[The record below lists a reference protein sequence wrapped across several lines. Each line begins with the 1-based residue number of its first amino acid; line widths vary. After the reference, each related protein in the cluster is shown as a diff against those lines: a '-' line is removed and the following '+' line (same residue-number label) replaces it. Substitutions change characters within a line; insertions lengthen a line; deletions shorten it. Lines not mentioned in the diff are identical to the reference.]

1 MQETIGALEPDMTTD
16 DGRIPVLSVIIPT
29 FNERDNVVPLR
40 TALNEVLGD
49 TDFEIVFVDDDSSDG
64 TRTELL
70 RMARLDRNIR
80 VIRRIGRRGLASAVI
95 EGILSTT
102 TPYFA
107 VIDADGQHDEKLLP
121 QMLAILQSGSM
132 DIVVGS
138 RYLSEDSI
146 KDWDGKRAH
155 MSAIAN
161 WLARHLTRSTL
172 SDPMSGFFAMRREA
186 FDEEVAKLS
195 GQGYKILLDICAS
208 ANHPLRIHEVPYR
221 FRPRRAG
228 ESKLDALVVW
238 EYLVLLAD
246 KLVGR
251 FVPVRFLAFA
261 IIGMVGVVVH
271 VLTLAIMM
279 FLSGSTFWV
288 SQAVATLCAMTF
300 NFFVNN
306 MLTYRDRRLKGAFA
320 LAKGLVTFMAACSV
334 GIMAN
339 VGIANYLFSDRSY
352 VWWLAGLAGIFVG
365 VVWNYAASSI
375 FTWGRGGGR

>member
-1 MQETIGALEPDMTTD
+1 MTTD
-16 DGRIPVLSVIIPT
+16 NGRTPVLSIIIPT
-29 FNERDNVVPLR
+29 FNERDNVAPLR
-40 TALNEVLGD
+40 TVLKEVLGD

-64 TRTELL
+64 TLSELL
-70 RMARLDRNIR
+70 QMARLDRNIR
-80 VIRRIGRRGLASAVI
+80 VIRRIGRRGLAGAVI

-121 QMLAILQSGSM
+121 QMLDILQNGSV
-132 DIVVGS
+132 DLVVGS
-138 RYLSEDSI
+138 RYLSEGSI
-146 KDWDGKRAH
+146 DDWNGKRAH

-161 WLARHLTRSTL
+161 WLARHLARSPL

-186 FDEEVAKLS
+186 FDDAVGRLS

-208 ANHPLRIHEVPYR
+208 SNHPLKIHEVAYR

-251 FVPVRFLAFA
+251 FIPVRFLAFA
-261 IIGMVGVVVH
+261 IIGMIGVVVH

-288 SQAVATLCAMTF
+288 SQSVATVCAMTF

-306 MLTYRDRRLKGAFA
+306 ILTYRDRRLKGVFA
-320 LAKGLVTFMAACSV
+320 LAKGLASFMAACSV

-352 VWWLAGLAGIFVG
+352 VWWLAGLTGIFVG
-365 VVWNYAASSI
+365 AVWNYAATSI
-375 FTWGRGGGR
+375 LTWGRGGR